1 MVIVLSELSVRFN
14 TSVCCPAVMPLN
26 TPIPRPFLRRPEILL
41 AFNNGTDEGIY
52 TYSSAVKNSRF
63 GK

>member
-14 TSVCCPAVMPLN
+14 ACVCCPAVIPLN

-41 AFNNGTDEGIY
+41 AFNNGTDEG
-52 TYSSAVKNSRF
+52 TSKSSSF
-63 GK
+63 S